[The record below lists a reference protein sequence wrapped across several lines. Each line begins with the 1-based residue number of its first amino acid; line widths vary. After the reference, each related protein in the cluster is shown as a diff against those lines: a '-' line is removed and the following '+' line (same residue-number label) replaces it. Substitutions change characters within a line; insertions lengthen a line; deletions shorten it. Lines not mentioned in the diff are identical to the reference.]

1 MAHDTMVSPPTEVQ
15 PAAFVR
21 TRRRRRR
28 FDPWLLLF
36 AVPGLTL
43 FALFELW
50 PLIRAFGNSL
60 YSWDGFTPKVW
71 VGFGNYRQIWH
82 APLFWS
88 AAEHTAVY
96 AVGTVIAK
104 MVVGLALALLVNQ
117 GIRALGLYRSV
128 LFFPVLMSFVAVG
141 LLWTFVLDPQLG
153 LANAA
158 LAKIGVPGVTWL
170 ASPHTALASIMLVDV
185 WKWSGYHLVLFL
197 AGLQTIRPELKEAAR
212 VDGAGTWS
220 GFWHVTLPGLRPIV
234 VLNVIIA
241 LAGAL
246 NTFDLVY
253 VMTKGGPF
261 HSTDTIMTYMYD
273 QAFNQNK
280 YGYASA
286 VACLLFVVVAVITL
300 LQARLLRSDYD
311 N

>member
-1 MAHDTMVSPPTEVQ
+1 MAHDTLVSPTATSPPGTPVN
-15 PAAFVR
+15 

-36 AVPGLTL
+36 ALPGL
-43 FALFELW
+43 ALFLLFEIW
-50 PLIRAFGNSL
+50 PLIRAFANSL

-71 VGFGNYRQIWH
+71 VGLGNYQQIWH
-82 APLFWS
+82 ASLFWS
-88 AAEHTAVY
+88 SAEHTAVY
-96 AVGTVIAK
+96 AVGTVVAK
-104 MVVGLALALLVNQ
+104 LVLGLALALLVNL
-117 GIRALGLYRSV
+117 GIRGLGLYRSV

-141 LLWTFVLDPQLG
+141 LLWTFVFDPQLG

-158 LAKIGVPGVTWL
+158 LKAIGIPAVTWL
-170 ASPHTALASIMLVDV
+170 ASSHTALPSIMLVDV
-185 WKWSGYHLVLFL
+185 WKWAGYHLVLFL
-197 AGLQTIRPELKEAAR
+197 AGLQTIRPELKEAAK
-212 VDGAGTWS
+212 VDGAGAWA
-220 GFWHVTLPGLRPIV
+220 GFWHVTLPALRPMV
-234 VLNVIIA
+234 VLNMIIA

-246 NTFDLVY
+246 NVFDLVY
-253 VMTKGGPF
+253 VMTKGGPY

-286 VACLLFVVVAVITL
+286 VACLLFVVVALITL
-300 LQARLLRSDYD
+300 LQARMLRSDYD

>member
-1 MAHDTMVSPPTEVQ
+1 MANETLVSPPTTAP
-15 PAAFVR
+15 PAALGP
-21 TRRRRRR
+21 TRRRRHR

-36 AVPGLTL
+36 ALPGL
-43 FALFELW
+43 ALFLLFEIW
-50 PLIRAFGNSL
+50 PLIRAFANSL

-71 VGFGNYRQIWH
+71 IGIGNYRQIWH
-82 APLFWS
+82 TPLFWS
-88 AAEHTAVY
+88 SAEHTLIY

-104 MVVGLALALLVNQ
+104 VVLALALALLVNQ
-117 GIRALGLYRSV
+117 GIRALGWYRSV

-141 LLWTFVLDPQLG
+141 LLWTFVFDPQLG

-158 LAKIGVPGVTWL
+158 LRAVGVDGVTWL
-170 ASPHTALASIMLVDV
+170 ASPRTALPSVMLVEV
-185 WKWSGYHLVLFL
+185 WKWTGYHLVLFL

-212 VDGAGTWS
+212 VDGAGAWA
-220 GFWHVTLPGLRPIV
+220 GFWHVTLPSLRPMVI
-234 VLNVIIA
+234 LNVIIA

-246 NTFDLVY
+246 NVFDLVY

-261 HSTDTIMTYMYD
+261 HATDTIMTYMYD

-286 VACLLFVVVAVITL
+286 VACLLFVVVALVTL